1 MVVIKGLSF
10 GGKRFYVL
18 KNKEVQLI
26 RVQMIADVWH
36 SMTCIIKLTISTV
49 AVICLFQVK
58 IQFAASVSIESLKK
72 FLEGQQNGKTAQD
85 AVQGLD
91 IVMRQIPSNRFT
103 PVDRSFFPLDG
114 YKSKYLGEGCEVQFG
129 FYQSVRP
136 SEWKAMLV
144 NIDGKI
150 QYLIRLISNKVWSW
164 SILKMWNLMFYCSMF
179 SEKHRKHWRLKDYC

>member
-1 MVVIKGLSF
+1 M
-10 GGKRFYVL
+10 
-18 KNKEVQLI
+18 
-26 RVQMIADVWH
+26 RVQMIDEVWH
-36 SMTCIIKLTISTV
+36 LLTSTCFVNRQSLH
-49 AVICLFQVK
+49 CLNFFFQVK
-58 IQFAASVSIESLKK
+58 IQFAASVSIDSLKR

-114 YKSKYLGEGCEVQFG
+114 YGSKYLGEGCEVQFG

-150 QYLIRLISNKVWSW
+150 QYLIRLISNKVIMIN
-164 SILKMWNLMFYCSMF
+164 SIKKMWNLMFYRSIF
-179 SEKHRKHWRLKDYC
+179 SEKHRKHWRLNIWHF

>member
-1 MVVIKGLSF
+1 MVIILEHLNSL
-10 GGKRFYVL
+10 L
-18 KNKEVQLI
+18 K
-26 RVQMIADVWH
+26 DP
-36 SMTCIIKLTISTV
+36 CF
-49 AVICLFQVK
+49 FQVK
-58 IQFAASVSIESLKK
+58 IQFAASVSIDSLKR

-114 YKSKYLGEGCEVQFG
+114 YGSKYLGEGCEVQFG
-129 FYQSVRP
+129 FYQTVRP

-150 QYLIRLISNKVWSW
+150 QYLIRLISNKVIMIN
-164 SILKMWNLMFYCSMF
+164 SIKKNVEFNFLPFNIFGKTQKTLKTKYLTFLELILIILIENIQ
-179 SEKHRKHWRLKDYC
+179 K